1 MKRCSGYMLLEVVL
15 ALSIFIIA
23 VVGLLRCL
31 NAGISADYLQQRET
45 NVRLNL
51 QSLLDESLA
60 KPPVDEK
67 TDFPE
72 DKFHISYRREIK
84 PVQVKLNN
92 GKDLKDIFLITTVA
106 MDTQKDNK
114 IIGELWTYAS
124 R

>member
-1 MKRCSGYMLLEVVL
+1 MNRSGGYMLLEVIL

-23 VVGLLRCL
+23 VVGLLQCL
-31 NAGISADYLQQRET
+31 NAAIGADYLQQRET

-60 KPPVDEK
+60 KPPIEEK

-72 DKFHISYRREIK
+72 DKFHIRYRREIT
-84 PVQVKLNN
+84 PVRVKLNN
-92 GKDLKDIFLITTVA
+92 GKDLKDIYQITTVA
-106 MDTQKDNK
+106 MDTRKDNK

>member
-1 MKRCSGYMLLEVVL
+1 MLLEVVL

>member
-1 MKRCSGYMLLEVVL
+1 MLLEVVL

-23 VVGLLRCL
+23 VVGLLQCL
-31 NAGISADYLQQRET
+31 HAGISADYLQQRET
-45 NVRLNL
+45 NMRLNL

-60 KPPVDEK
+60 KPPAEEK

-72 DKFHISYRREIK
+72 DKFHIRYRREII
-84 PVQVKLNN
+84 PTRVKLNS
-92 GKDLKDIFLITTVA
+92 GKDLKGVFLITTVA
-106 MDTQKDNK
+106 MDAQKDNK